1 MTSSLFFLPGPFL
14 TGLATGA
21 GLIIAIGAQNAFVL
35 SQGIRREYHWPI
47 AGLCGLIDALLITL
61 GIAGM
66 GVLISDSPL
75 LLTLVTWGGAAFLLW
90 YGANALRSALK
101 AGSLEVQ
108 TRGLSSLRGA
118 LLTTLALS
126 LLNPHVYLDTVI
138 LLGSIGGRYPDEGR
152 YWFGAGAALFSF
164 IWFFSL
170 SLGARWLAPLFQ
182 KPLAWRILD
191 GLVCLMM
198 WTLAALL
205 LSDALGK

>member
-14 TGLATGA
+14 TGLVTGA

-90 YGANALRSALK
+90 YGANALRSALN